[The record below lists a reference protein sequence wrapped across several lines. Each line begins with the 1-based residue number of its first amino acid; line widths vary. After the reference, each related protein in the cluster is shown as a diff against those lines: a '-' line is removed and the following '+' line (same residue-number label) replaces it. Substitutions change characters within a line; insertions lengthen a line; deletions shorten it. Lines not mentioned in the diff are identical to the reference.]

1 MRDSGSRSVLD
12 SRREGC
18 GLVIMVVEFLVNG
31 GFSKESALRRGCR
44 DEETPAAKSR
54 KEKVFE
60 RSRQNMLIYGGNDQ
74 SVRR

>member
-1 MRDSGSRSVLD
+1 
-12 SRREGC
+12 
-18 GLVIMVVEFLVNG
+18 MVVEFLVNG